1 MSRNLITR
9 ALESAGWSVTQPV
22 LERRVF
28 QAAVFINVLIAA
40 YFVYR
45 FGFVEQYPLLS
56 ITSIV
61 VVAWVITFFFVLSGC
76 WFMLFV
82 FLDVRAYNR
91 TASIEEV
98 LPDFLQ
104 LTAANLRAGMTPDHA
119 LWYAVRP
126 KFGALTEE
134 IALTAKDVMTGEE
147 LSIALQKLS
156 RRYKS
161 PMLTRSMNLLV
172 EGMNAGGDLA
182 DVLNNV
188 AINIQETRILNKEMS
203 ANILTYVI
211 FIAAAVMFAAPILLA
226 LAQQLLL
233 TLGAVT
239 AGLDIPSGV
248 SSFGLFTLQSIS
260 ISADDFQVF
269 AYVMLGITSLFS
281 AMIVAII
288 QKGSVEA
295 GIKYIPA
302 FILVS
307 LLMFWLASALL
318 GQFFALFAV

>member
-1 MSRNLITR
+1 MTKNLIAR
-9 ALESAGWSVTQPV
+9 ALESAGWGVTQPV
-22 LERRVF
+22 VERRVF
-28 QAAVFINVLIAA
+28 HFAIFINVLIAA
-40 YFVYR
+40 YFVYK
-45 FGFVEQYPLLS
+45 FGFVEKFPLLS
-56 ITSIV
+56 ITGIV
-61 VVAWVITFFFVLSGC
+61 LVTWIIAFFFVLSGC

-82 FLDVRAYNR
+82 FLDLTAYKR

-104 LTAANLRAGMTPDHA
+104 LTAANLRAGMTPDKA

-126 KFGALTEE
+126 KFGALTDE

-147 LSIALQKLS
+147 LSVALQKLS

-188 AINIQETRILNKEMS
+188 SVNIQETRILNQEMS

-211 FIAAAVMFAAPILLA
+211 FISTAVMFAAPMLLA
-226 LAQQLLL
+226 LSQQLLM
-233 TLGAVT
+233 TLGSVT
-239 AGLDIPSGV
+239 AGLDIPS
-248 SSFGLFTLQSIS
+248 SAASLGLFSLQAIS
-260 ISADDFQVF
+260 INLDDFRIF
-269 AYVMLGITSLFS
+269 SYVMLMVTSLFS

-288 QKGSVEA
+288 QKGSVEG

-302 FILVS
+302 FILTS
-307 LLMFWLASALL
+307 LLTFWISTVMLS
-318 GQFFALFAV
+318 QFFALFAP